1 MKYLDV
7 FLENTISKI
16 DVLYTYSCP
25 SSLEI
30 KAGSR
35 VVVPFGRGNKKKI
48 AVVIK
53 IKEKNESNYE
63 PKEIYRLLDHDPIIN
78 DDLIELGLWM
88 SQKYLTGI
96 SKTFTPIIPPGD
108 IKKIK
113 KSYEILDES
122 GLKEEEKDLLEK
134 IKNNKVIDQLSEHEN
149 QILKQLLDK
158 NKIKTNFLI
167 QTFSADKF
175 QKYLCLNDDYDSII
189 KSEKISITQ
198 KQLSVIEYLK
208 EKGEKSLQDTL
219 KDLNISNSPVNN
231 LEKKQ
236 ILKIYDKKIDRN
248 PYNKSY
254 ENKEFELNR
263 EQKEVL
269 AGIKNMDDKIALIHG
284 QTGSGKTELY
294 LRLAEDVI
302 KKGGQVIVL
311 VPEISLTP
319 QMIERFKNRFKDRVA
334 TMHSRLSL
342 GQRYDSWQKIKNQKV
357 DLVVGARSAVF
368 APFKNLKMIIV
379 DEEHDSSYTFHN
391 ALRYDAIEVA
401 KKRMEIKNGK
411 LILGSATPD
420 VCDYYAAKNGK
431 IKLFQLK
438 NRAVEG
444 AKLPEVD
451 LVDMREELARGN
463 TSIFSAKL
471 LSLIKEKLENKE
483 QIILFLNRRGFS
495 NFVSCRKCGYVIRC
509 DNCDISMT
517 YHRTN
522 NILRCHYCGST
533 KRLPERCPSCSSKYI
548 KQFGIGTQKVEDEI
562 KKLFPQARIIRMD
575 KDTMNTKT
583 SYEETYESMKNNE
596 ADILIGT
603 QMLAKGLDF
612 KNLNLVGVI
621 AADLSLFIADYK
633 ANETTFQLL
642 TQVAGRSGRS
652 NKEGLA
658 VIQSYKPENYAIEYA
673 KNFDYEG
680 FYETEIQMRKRF
692 NYPPFTKMLNIYF
705 VGKDDIRLVDISNKF
720 LENLSKEIKGFYA
733 EHTRVISMPRINNE
747 YKSKISLKV
756 TPENIDR
763 LADIVK
769 RVINKEEKVL
779 DKYKVYID
787 IEFI

>member
-88 SQKYLTGI
+88 RQKYLTGI